1 MTLRSKRS
9 PYISIRSAV
18 ENNNSVP
25 GLRYR
30 DGDAGNRPESA
41 GPAFAHCA
49 CRRGGANTADS
60 WRRFQR
66 AGKPAAALCG
76 TPQGLSAACVGH
88 LSPREMDRAVR
99 HARRLLSVALR
110 ALGSRT
116 ECTWSGGANR
126 FPQPALLFLLHR
138 DLAAGILLSDRPA
151 HPGGDGAVPDER
163 HRRPAVV
170 RLPLPADGLDRFV
183 PSHRTLGRRR
193 PARASATRSSA
204 LDDRAHCTRRR
215 QAFPLADDR
224 LVDRR
229 RLGPVLRRRADA
241 GQRPRDVS
249 GAARRL
255 CVHRPPDLHD
265 LCARRMDARAGL
277 RLHVPVA
284 THSGGAHRRIRAQ
297 RHLSLRPR
305 RTASIGEESSD
316 LARARLAGR
325 RLHRI
330 VCNACMFARPASTSA
345 ADPMSAA
352 FNAACASMLAMP

>member
-1 MTLRSKRS
+1 MAMLETAPSQPAPHSLTALAEEAARTPLIAGGDSSEQENQPPLYAARRKVYPQHVSGTYRRVKWIVLCVTLGVYYLLPFVRWDRG
-9 PYISIRSAV
+9 PNAPGQAV
-18 ENNNSVP
+18 LIDFPS
-25 GLRYR
+25 
-30 DGDAGNRPESA
+30 
-41 GPAFAHCA
+41 
-49 CRRGGANTADS
+49 
-60 WRRFQR
+60 RRFYFFFIEIWPQEFYYLT
-66 AGKPAAALCG
+66 GLLILAAMA
-76 TPQGLSAACVGH
+76 
-88 LSPREMDRAVR
+88 
-99 HARRLLSVALR
+99 
-110 ALGSRT
+110 
-116 ECTWSGGANR
+116 
-126 FPQPALLFLLHR
+126 LFLMN
-138 DLAAGILLSDRPA
+138 AIAG
-151 HPGGDGAVPDER
+151 
-163 HRRPAVV
+163 
-170 RLPLPADGLDRFV
+170 RLWCGYPLPADGLDRFV